1 MGEPHGDRLLEWVTS
16 PEFRAQQVRYRRMH
30 TFSRVAV
37 DEYVPEG
44 GVQRADFTEPLDGC
58 QRLIFF
64 FRSLYYAI
72 KELLKKTL
80 CLFPSTWGGIRSKV
94 STKYKVSLV

>member
-1 MGEPHGDRLLEWVTS
+1 MR
-16 PEFRAQQVRYRRMH
+16 
-30 TFSRVAV
+30 TFSRAAV
-37 DEYVPEG
+37 NEYVPE

-72 KELLKKTL
+72 KELLNKFLKTL
-80 CLFPSTWGGIRSKV
+80 RLFPSTWGGIQS
-94 STKYKVSLV
+94 

>member
-1 MGEPHGDRLLEWVTS
+1 MPVGEPHGDRLLEWVTS

-30 TFSRVAV
+30 TFSRAAV

-64 FRSLYYAI
+64 FRSLYNAI
-72 KELLKKTL
+72 KELLKKFLKTL
-80 CLFPSTWGGIRSKV
+80 RLFPSTWGGIRS
-94 STKYKVSLV
+94 